1 MGIAEVK
8 RTHRQRRLQPP
19 ARRSATRN
27 YGTLMCW
34 RSVIVPITEGSERG
48 HEEIVTWNGAPVRAW
63 VPHLLAGQ
71 DFEVGIRTAR
81 RTEQAVAA
89 VRASGGASARFE
101 PLALLLLR
109 AEGVASSY
117 IEGLHAPLADVAAA
131 EVGDTSNATAAWV
144 ADNLTAVRYALGG
157 AGRNLTIEDIHE
169 WHQRLMGPTGR
180 LPEEM
185 VGAFRTA
192 QSWIGGTSPR
202 NASFVPPPPERVED
216 LMVDLVGFV
225 NAEWVDPVTQ
235 AAVAHAQFEIIH
247 PYGDGNGRIGRIL
260 IGWILAHRTG
270 ITVPPPVS
278 VFIARD
284 PGGYLAGLTRFRLGE
299 LDPWVEWLAAELQHS
314 SEAAQGLLVR
324 SEQLLEEWSRRIDDL
339 RADATARL
347 VLPVLVEHPVV
358 SSDLVAE
365 RVAVSERA
373 ARAALALLA
382 ERGILEPYDKATAG
396 PGRPRRF
403 WVASEL
409 IAMATNWSPV

>member
-1 MGIAEVK
+1 MME
-8 RTHRQRRLQPP
+8 L
-19 ARRSATRN
+19 
-27 YGTLMCW
+27 
-34 RSVIVPITEGSERG
+34 TEGSGRG
-48 HEEIVTWNGAPVRAW
+48 HEQVVTWNGMPVRAW
-63 VPHLLAGQ
+63 IPDLLANQ
-71 DFEVGIRTAR
+71 AFDVSVRTAR
-81 RTEQAVAA
+81 RTEQAIAA
-89 VRASGGASARFE
+89 VRASGGASTRFE

-117 IEGLHAPLADVAAA
+117 IEGLRTPLADVAAA
-131 EVGDTSNATAAWV
+131 EVGGTANDSAVWV
-144 ADNLTAVRYALGG
+144 ADNLAAVRHALRG
-157 AGRNLTIEDIHE
+157 AGRDLTIGDINE
-169 WHQRLMGPTGR
+169 WHRRLMGATGR

-202 NASFVPPPPERVED
+202 SASFVPPPPERVED
-216 LMVDLVGFV
+216 LMADLVGFV
-225 NAEWVDPVTQ
+225 NTERVDAVIQ

-260 IGWILAHRTG
+260 IGWVLAHRLG
-270 ITVPPPVS
+270 IVVPPPVS

-284 PGGYLAGLTRFRLGE
+284 PGGYLAGMTRFRLGE
-299 LDPWVEWLAAELQHS
+299 LDPWVDWLAAELQYS
-314 SEAAQGLLVR
+314 SEAAQGMLDR

-347 VLPVLVEHPVV
+347 VLPLLVEHPVV
-358 SSDLVAE
+358 ASDLIAD
-365 RVAVSERA
+365 RVSVSERA

-382 ERGILEPYDKATAG
+382 ERGIVEPYERATTTR

-409 IAMATNWSPV
+409 IAMATNWSPR

>member
-1 MGIAEVK
+1 MG
-8 RTHRQRRLQPP
+8 
-19 ARRSATRN
+19 
-27 YGTLMCW
+27 
-34 RSVIVPITEGSERG
+34 PISEGCERG
-48 HEEIVTWNGAPVRAW
+48 HEVTVPWNGAQVRAW
-63 VPHLLAGQ
+63 VPHLLTGQ
-71 DFEVGIRTAR
+71 DFEVSVRTAR

-89 VRASGGASARFE
+89 VRASGVASTRFE

-117 IEGLHAPLADVAAA
+117 IEGLRTPLADVAAA

-144 ADNLTAVRYALGG
+144 ADNLTAVRYALNG
-157 AGRNLTIEDIHE
+157 AGRNLTVEGIHE
-169 WHQRLMGPTGR
+169 WHRLLMGPTGR

-202 NASFVPPPPERVED
+202 NATFVPPPPERVED
-216 LMVDLVGFV
+216 LMVDLVGFI

-235 AAVAHAQFEIIH
+235 AAVAHAQFETIH

-270 ITVPPPVS
+270 VTVPPPVS

-299 LDPWVEWLAAELQHS
+299 LDPWVEWLAAELQYS
-314 SEAAQGLLVR
+314 SEAAEGLIER
-324 SEQLLEEWSRRIDDL
+324 SEQLLEQWRRRTEDL
-339 RADATARL
+339 RADATARQ

-358 SSDLVAE
+358 SSDLVAA

-373 ARAALALLA
+373 ARAALATLD
-382 ERGILEPYDKATAG
+382 ERGIVEPYDKAPAG
-396 PGRPRRF
+396 PGRPRRY

-409 IAMATNWSPV
+409 IAIVTSWGPL

>member
-1 MGIAEVK
+1 MG
-8 RTHRQRRLQPP
+8 RWRLQPAFRYP
-19 ARRSATRN
+19 GY
-27 YGTLMCW
+27 YGRFNCYS
-34 RSVIVPITEGSERG
+34 SVMVPISEGSERG
-48 HEEIVTWNGAPVRAW
+48 HEETVTWNGAPVRAW
-63 VPHLLAGQ
+63 VPHLLASQ
-71 DFEVGIRTAR
+71 DFEVGVRTAR

-89 VRASGGASARFE
+89 VRASGGASHRFE
-101 PLALLLLR
+101 PPALLLLR

-117 IEGLHAPLADVAAA
+117 IEGLRTPLADVAAA

-144 ADNLTAVRYALGG
+144 ADNLSAVRHALDG
-157 AGRNLTIEDIHE
+157 AGHNLAIENIHE
-169 WHQRLMGPTGR
+169 WHRRLMGPTGR

-185 VGAFRTA
+185 IGAFRTA

-202 NASFVPPPPERVED
+202 SASFVPPPPQRVED
-216 LMVDLVGFV
+216 LMVDLVDFV

-235 AAVAHAQFEIIH
+235 AAVAHAQFETIH

-299 LDPWVEWLAAELQHS
+299 LDPWVEWMAAELQYS
-314 SEAAQGLLVR
+314 SKAAEELMVR
-324 SEQLLEEWSRRIDDL
+324 SQQLLEEWRRRIDDL
-339 RADATARL
+339 RVDATARL
-347 VLPVLVEHPVV
+347 VLPILIERPVV
-358 SSDLVAE
+358 SSDLLAE

-373 ARAALALLA
+373 ARAALATLA
-382 ERGILEPYDKATAG
+382 ERGILEPYDKTAAG
-396 PGRPRRF
+396 PGRPRHF

-409 IAMATNWSPV
+409 IAMVASWSPL

>member
-1 MGIAEVK
+1 M
-8 RTHRQRRLQPP
+8 
-19 ARRSATRN
+19 
-27 YGTLMCW
+27 
-34 RSVIVPITEGSERG
+34 VPITEGSERG
-48 HEEIVTWNGAPVRAW
+48 HEETVTWNGSPVRAW
-63 VPHLLAGQ
+63 VPDLLATQ
-71 DFEVGIRTAR
+71 DFAVGIRTAR
-81 RTEQAVAA
+81 RTEQAIGA
-89 VRASGGASARFE
+89 VRASGSASPRLE

-117 IEGLHAPLADVAAA
+117 IEELRTPLTDVAAA
-131 EVGDTSNATAAWV
+131 EVGARSNATAAWV
-144 ADNLTAVRYALGG
+144 ADNLTAVRRALDG
-157 AGRNLTIEDIHE
+157 ARRNLTIEDIHE

-192 QSWIGGTSPR
+192 QSWIGGTSPHS
-202 NASFVPPPPERVED
+202 ASFVPPPPELVEK
-216 LMVDLVGFV
+216 LMVDLIGFV

-235 AAVAHAQFEIIH
+235 AAVAHAQFETIH

-299 LDPWVEWLAAELQHS
+299 LDPWVEWLAAELQYS
-314 SEAAQGLLVR
+314 SEAAQKLMLR
-324 SEQLLEEWSRRIDDL
+324 SEQLLEEWNGRIDDL
-339 RADATARL
+339 RSDATARFVLL
-347 VLPVLVEHPVV
+347 VLFEHPVV

-365 RVAVSERA
+365 RVVVSERA
-373 ARAALALLA
+373 ARAALAMLA
-382 ERGILEPYDKATAG
+382 ERGIVEPYNKATAG
-396 PGRPRRF
+396 PGRPRRY

-409 IAMATNWSPV
+409 IAMVTTWGLL

>member
-1 MGIAEVK
+1 MA
-8 RTHRQRRLQPP
+8 
-19 ARRSATRN
+19 
-27 YGTLMCW
+27 
-34 RSVIVPITEGSERG
+34 PITERGERG
-48 HEEIVTWNGAPVRAW
+48 YEEIVTWNGAPVRSW
-63 VPHLLAGQ
+63 VPHLLADQ
-71 DFEVGIRTAR
+71 DFEVNVRTAR

-89 VRASGGASARFE
+89 VRASGTASSRFE

-117 IEGLHAPLADVAAA
+117 IEGLRTSLADVAAA
-131 EVGDTSNATAAWV
+131 EVGDTTNATAAWV
-144 ADNLTAVRYALGG
+144 ADNLTAVRYALDG
-157 AGRNLTIEDIHE
+157 AGRNLTVEGIHE
-169 WHQRLMGPTGR
+169 WHRRLMGPTGR

-202 NASFVPPPPERVED
+202 TASFVPPPPGRIED
-216 LMVDLVGFV
+216 LMVDLVGFM

-235 AAVAHAQFEIIH
+235 AAVAHAQFETIH

-270 ITVPPPVS
+270 VTVPPPIS

-299 LDPWVEWLAAELQHS
+299 LDPWVEWLAAELQYS
-314 SEAAQGLLVR
+314 SEAAEGLMGR
-324 SEQLLEEWSRRIDDL
+324 SEQLLQEWKRRTGDL
-339 RADATARL
+339 RVDATARQA
-347 VLPVLVEHPVV
+347 LPVLIEHPVV

-373 ARAALALLA
+373 ARAALATLA
-382 ERGILEPYDKATAG
+382 ERGILEPYDKAAAG
-396 PGRPRRF
+396 PGRPRRL

-409 IAMATNWSPV
+409 IAMVTNWSPL

>member
-1 MGIAEVK
+1 
-8 RTHRQRRLQPP
+8 
-19 ARRSATRN
+19 
-27 YGTLMCW
+27 
-34 RSVIVPITEGSERG
+34 
-48 HEEIVTWNGAPVRAW
+48 VTWNGAPVRAW
-63 VPHLLAGQ
+63 VPDLLAGQ

-101 PLALLLLR
+101 PLAFLLLR

-117 IEGLHAPLADVAAA
+117 IEGLRTPLADVAAA
-131 EVGDTSNATAAWV
+131 EVGDTSNATATWV
-144 ADNLTAVRYALGG
+144 ADNLTAVRYALGE
-157 AGRNLTIEDIHE
+157 AGRNLTIEDVHE
-169 WHQRLMGPTGR
+169 WHRRLMGPTSR
-180 LPEEM
+180 LTEEM

-192 QSWIGGTSPR
+192 QSWIGGTSPIS
-202 NASFVPPPPERVED
+202 ASFVPPPPERVQE

-235 AAVAHAQFEIIH
+235 AAVAHAQFETIH

-270 ITVPPPVS
+270 ISVPPPIS

-299 LDPWVEWLAAELQHS
+299 LDPWVDWLAAEILYAN
-314 SEAAQGLLVR
+314 EAAQGLMLR
-324 SEQLLEEWSRRIDDL
+324 SEQLLKDWSGRIDDL

-358 SSDLVAE
+358 SSDQVAE

-373 ARAALALLA
+373 ARTALTLLA
-382 ERGILEPYDKATAG
+382 ERGILEPYDKAPTG
-396 PGRPRRF
+396 PGRPRQF

-409 IAMATNWSPV
+409 IAIVTTWGPL

>member
-1 MGIAEVK
+1 
-8 RTHRQRRLQPP
+8 
-19 ARRSATRN
+19 
-27 YGTLMCW
+27 
-34 RSVIVPITEGSERG
+34 
-48 HEEIVTWNGAPVRAW
+48 VTWNGAPVRAW
-63 VPHLLAGQ
+63 VPDLLASQ

-81 RTEQAVAA
+81 RTEQALAA
-89 VRASGGASARFE
+89 VRASGAASARFE

-109 AEGVASSY
+109 AEEVASSY
-117 IEGLHAPLADVAAA
+117 IEGLRTPLADVAAA
-131 EVGDTSNATAAWV
+131 ELGDTSNPTAAWV
-144 ADNLTAVRYALGG
+144 ADNLTAVRYGLGG
-157 AGRNLTIEDIHE
+157 AGHNIAIEDIHE
-169 WHQRLMGPTGR
+169 WHRRLMGPKGR
-180 LPEEM
+180 LPEQM
-185 VGAFRTA
+185 IGAFRTV

-225 NAEWVDPVTQ
+225 NAECVDPVTQ

-260 IGWILAHRTG
+260 IGWIIAHRTG

-284 PGGYLAGLTRFRLGE
+284 PGGYLAGMTWFRLGE
-299 LDPWVEWLAAELQHS
+299 LDAWVDWLAAELQYS
-314 SEAAQGLLVR
+314 SEAAESLLVR
-324 SEQLLEEWSRRIDDL
+324 SEQLLEDWSRRIDDL

-358 SSDLVAE
+358 SSDLIAD

-373 ARAALALLA
+373 ARTALALLA
-382 ERGILEPYDKATAG
+382 ERGILETYEKATAG
-396 PGRPRRF
+396 PGRPRRY

-409 IAMATNWSPV
+409 IAMVTNWGPL

>member
-1 MGIAEVK
+1 M
-8 RTHRQRRLQPP
+8 
-19 ARRSATRN
+19 
-27 YGTLMCW
+27 
-34 RSVIVPITEGSERG
+34 VPVMEGRERG

-63 VPHLLAGQ
+63 VPDPLASQ
-71 DFEVGIRTAR
+71 DFDVGLRTAR
-81 RTEQAVAA
+81 RTEQALAA
-89 VRASGGASARFE
+89 VRASGRDYARFE
-101 PLALLLLR
+101 PLTLLLLR

-117 IEGLHAPLADVAAA
+117 IEGLRTPLADVAAA

-144 ADNLTAVRYALGG
+144 ADNLAAVRYALAG
-157 AGRNLTIEDIHE
+157 AGRNIAIEDIHE
-169 WHQRLMGPTGR
+169 WHRRLMGPTGR

-202 NASFVPPPPERVED
+202 NASFVPPPADRVED

-235 AAVAHAQFEIIH
+235 AAVAHAQFEVIH

-284 PGGYLAGLTRFRLGE
+284 PGGYLGGMTRFRLGE
-299 LDPWVEWLAAELQHS
+299 LDPWVEWLAAELQYS
-314 SEAAQGLLVR
+314 SEAAESLLGR
-324 SEQLLEEWSRRIDDL
+324 TEQLLEEWSRRIDDL

-347 VLPVLVEHPVV
+347 VLPVLIEHPVV
-358 SSDLVAE
+358 SSDLIAE
-365 RVAVSERA
+365 RVAASERA
-373 ARAALALLA
+373 ARTALALLA
-382 ERGILEPYDKATAG
+382 ERGILETYEKETAG
-396 PGRPRRF
+396 RGRPRRY

-409 IAMATNWSPV
+409 IAMVTNWGPL

>member
-1 MGIAEVK
+1 MAPV
-8 RTHRQRRLQPP
+8 
-19 ARRSATRN
+19 
-27 YGTLMCW
+27 
-34 RSVIVPITEGSERG
+34 TEGNERG
-48 HEEIVTWNGAPVRAW
+48 HEETVTWNGAPIRAW
-63 VPHLLAGQ
+63 VPHRLAGQ

-89 VRASGGASARFE
+89 IRASGGASARFE

-117 IEGLHAPLADVAAA
+117 IEGLRTPLVDVAAA
-131 EVGDTSNATAAWV
+131 EVGDTSNAIAGWV
-144 ADNLTAVRYALGG
+144 ADNLTAVRYALDE
-157 AGRNLTIEDIHE
+157 AGRDLTIEDIHE
-169 WHQRLMGPTGR
+169 WHRHLMGPTSR

-202 NASFVPPPPERVED
+202 SASFVPPPPERVED
-216 LMVDLVGFV
+216 LMVDLIGFV

-235 AAVAHAQFEIIH
+235 AAVAHAQFETIH

-260 IGWILAHRTG
+260 IGWILARRTG

-278 VFIARD
+278 VFIVRD

-299 LDPWVEWLAAELQHS
+299 LDPWVEWLATQLQYS
-314 SEAAQGLLVR
+314 SEATQRLMVR
-324 SEQLLEEWSRRIDDL
+324 SEQLLGDWTRRTDDL

-358 SSDLVAE
+358 SSDLIAE
-365 RVAVSERA
+365 LVAVSERA
-373 ARAALALLA
+373 ARAALTTLA
-382 ERGILEPYDKATAG
+382 ERGILEPYIKGTAR

-403 WVASEL
+403 WVAYEL
-409 IAMATNWSPV
+409 IAMVTNWSSL

>member
-1 MGIAEVK
+1 M
-8 RTHRQRRLQPP
+8 
-19 ARRSATRN
+19 
-27 YGTLMCW
+27 
-34 RSVIVPITEGSERG
+34 VPITEGSERG

-63 VPHLLAGQ
+63 VPDLLAGQ

-89 VRASGGASARFE
+89 VRVSGGGSARFE
-101 PLALLLLR
+101 PLAFLLLR

-117 IEGLHAPLADVAAA
+117 IEGLRTPLADVAAA

-144 ADNLTAVRYALGG
+144 ADNLTAVRYALGE
-157 AGRNLTIEDIHE
+157 AGRNLTIEDVHE
-169 WHQRLMGPTGR
+169 WHRRLMGPTGR
-180 LPEEM
+180 LTEEM

-192 QSWIGGTSPR
+192 QSWIGGTSPSS
-202 NASFVPPPPERVED
+202 ASFVPPPPERVQD

-235 AAVAHAQFEIIH
+235 AAVAHAQFETIH

-270 ITVPPPVS
+270 ISVPPPIS

-299 LDPWVEWLAAELQHS
+299 LDPWVDWLAGELLYS
-314 SEAAQGLLVR
+314 SEAAQGLMLR
-324 SEQLLEEWSRRIDDL
+324 SEQLLKEWSGRIDDL

-358 SSDLVAE
+358 SSDQVAE

-373 ARAALALLA
+373 ARTALTLLA
-382 ERGILEPYDKATAG
+382 ERGILEPYDKAPAG

-409 IAMATNWSPV
+409 IAMVTTWGPL

>member
-1 MGIAEVK
+1 
-8 RTHRQRRLQPP
+8 
-19 ARRSATRN
+19 
-27 YGTLMCW
+27 
-34 RSVIVPITEGSERG
+34 VPITEGHERG
-48 HEEIVTWNGAPVRAW
+48 HQETVTWNGAPVRAW
-63 VPHLLAGQ
+63 VPDLLAGQ

-89 VRASGGASARFE
+89 LRTGGGASARFE

-117 IEGLHAPLADVAAA
+117 IEGLRTPLADVAAA
-131 EVGDTSNATAAWV
+131 EIGDTSNATGAWV
-144 ADNLTAVRYALGG
+144 ADNLTAVRLALDG
-157 AGRNLTIEDIHE
+157 AGRDLSVQDIHE
-169 WHQRLMGPTGR
+169 WHCRLMGPTGR

-185 VGAFRTA
+185 VGAFRTT

-202 NASFVPPPPERVED
+202 SASFVPPPPERVED

-235 AAVAHAQFEIIH
+235 AAVAHAQFETIH

-260 IGWILAHRTG
+260 IGWIIAHRTG
-270 ITVPPPVS
+270 IPVPPPVS

-299 LDPWVEWLAAELQHS
+299 LDPWVEWLAAELQSS
-314 SEAAQGLLVR
+314 SEAAQGLLER
-324 SEQLLEEWSRRIDDL
+324 SEQLLEKWGRRIDDL
-339 RADATARL
+339 RADATARR
-347 VLPVLVEHPVV
+347 VLPLLFEHPVV
-358 SSDLVAE
+358 SSHLVAD

-382 ERGILEPYDKATAG
+382 QRGILEPYDKVAVG

-409 IAMATNWSPV
+409 ISMVTNWSTL

>member
-1 MGIAEVK
+1 ME
-8 RTHRQRRLQPP
+8 PFP
-19 ARRSATRN
+19 
-27 YGTLMCW
+27 
-34 RSVIVPITEGSERG
+34 EGVERG
-48 HEEIVTWNGAPVRAW
+48 HEVTVAWNGAPARAW
-63 VPHLLAGQ
+63 VPDLLAGQ
-71 DFEVGIRTAR
+71 DFEVSIRTAR
-81 RTEQAVAA
+81 RTEQAIAA
-89 VRASGGASARFE
+89 VRASGSASARFE

-117 IEGLHAPLADVAAA
+117 IEGLRTPLADIAAA
-131 EVGDTSNATAAWV
+131 EVGEISNATAVWV
-144 ADNLTAVRYALGG
+144 ADNLTAVRYALDGSG
-157 AGRNLTIEDIHE
+157 DNLTIEAIHE
-169 WHQRLMGPTGR
+169 WHRLLMGPSGR

-202 NASFVPPPPERVED
+202 TASFVPPPPDRVAD

-235 AAVAHAQFEIIH
+235 AAVAHAQFETIH

-284 PGGYLAGLTRFRLGE
+284 PGGYLAGLTRFRFGE
-299 LDPWVEWLAAELQHS
+299 LDPWVEWLAAELQYS
-314 SEAAQGLLVR
+314 SEAAEGLMVR
-324 SEQLLEEWSRRIDDL
+324 SEQLLEQWQLRTDDL
-339 RADATARL
+339 RADATARQ

-365 RVAVSERA
+365 HFSVSERA
-373 ARAALALLA
+373 ARTALATLA
-382 ERGILEPYDKATAG
+382 ERDILQPFDTAPAG
-396 PGRPRRF
+396 PGRPRLY

-409 IAMATNWSPV
+409 IDIVTSWGPL